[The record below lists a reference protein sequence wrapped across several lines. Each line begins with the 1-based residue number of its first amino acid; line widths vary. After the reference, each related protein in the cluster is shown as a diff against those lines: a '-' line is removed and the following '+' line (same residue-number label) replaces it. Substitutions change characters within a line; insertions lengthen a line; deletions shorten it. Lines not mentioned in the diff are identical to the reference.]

1 MLRNL
6 LKNVRRP
13 VINFVSYRKPRKPN
27 IYVLAPEG
35 LCQFT
40 PHMISP
46 EFDLPVTEL
55 IAHFE
60 EIFFSMPNTEFLT
73 ERLTGENGQ
82 DIQKEYVHYSR
93 LIGFPD
99 TITVR
104 FMSLAEGRSSIALI
118 SRSHYGYRDLGVNKG
133 RVYYLMQ
140 KLAEKLGIKE

>member
-13 VINFVSYRKPRKPN
+13 VIDFETYRKPRKPN
-27 IYVLAPEG
+27 IYVVAPEG

-40 PHMISP
+40 PHMMSP
-46 EFDLPVTEL
+46 EFDIPVAEL
-55 IAHFE
+55 IESFE
-60 EIFFSMPNTEFLT
+60 EVFFALPNTEFLT
-73 ERLTGENGQ
+73 ERLTGQNDQ

-104 FMSLAEGRSSIALI
+104 FMPLAEGRSSFALI

-133 RVYYLMQ
+133 RVYYLIQ
-140 KLAEKLGIKE
+140 KLAEKLGLKE